1 MHVDIVPWINRLHSS
16 LIAISNPSS
25 STQVAMGVSSGAV
38 KSTHSRHARRIIIIY
53 AHKHTSTLSRKAL
66 ASTTTSR
73 AERCDTLSHPS
84 EPLAP
89 CHLSHASTKR
99 SLAPIDSQPHP
110 QPQEAGPNLKPNDD
124 AVKEAHKHENI
135 AEQHK
140 NIAEKHKHIVEKLKK
155 IAKKPFHHDTT
166 VTKPHEQEPQQPIG
180 TRPLP
185 VPHQPLEPIP
195 HHPEPAAPAAAK
207 STVIVP
213 SNLPPQA
220 DSKLPAKVSEESTP
234 PVKSNDVPATAA
246 PTEKTPASTKST
258 VVVIANL
265 PPQSDTKIPAKA
277 GPEST
282 TSAKPLLGAASPA
295 APTEKNSAPIKST
308 VAVPVIP
315 LAPDSK
321 LSAQT
326 GLESTSSAGSGHVS
340 AAAAPTETTEPS
352 TDGGVPSKAPLSPD
366 ADTQS
371 PNALSAKPS
380 PPLISATQASFV
392 NPTNVTNATHPTN
405 VTVGN
410 SLQANLNGSSLGAT
424 SPNVSSRPNSNHTAA
439 AVGGLFGCLAVI
451 ALIAGGYF
459 VIFNLITRRRLA
471 KKKEGSNRGSLTSTI
486 PNPLSEKTMIEANST
501 LPTKSFDGPTA
512 TLEPPMS
519 PDDPVTR
526 FSVGGVTLLNR
537 LQGLTESL
545 NRTATPASPSDA
557 SDDGEPDESTTMNE
571 EPDALPSTSVDEADA
586 DSHQIT
592 TANQTIVSPS
602 GIEGE
607 DSRRSLLRA
616 DSDNSDTGDD
626 INRGSGSTD
635 MSSSGGLSSGY
646 QETVKFEDGSEQMHT
661 EHTQDTREQTWWGT
675 QQSGDK

>member
-1 MHVDIVPWINRLHSS
+1 
-16 LIAISNPSS
+16 
-25 STQVAMGVSSGAV
+25 MGVSSGAV

-53 AHKHTSTLSRKAL
+53 PHKHTSTLSRKAL

-124 AVKEAHKHENI
+124 AVKEAHKHENIAEQHKNI

-326 GLESTSSAGSGHVS
+326 GLESTSSAGFGHVS

>member
-1 MHVDIVPWINRLHSS
+1 MDQQAPLLTNRHLQPV
-16 LIAISNPSS
+16 LLNPSRHGRLQRS
-25 STQVAMGVSSGAV
+25 CQVHTLSACASDHHNIS
-38 KSTHSRHARRIIIIY
+38 
-53 AHKHTSTLSRKAL
+53 HKHTSTLSRKAL

-265 PPQSDTKIPAKA
+265 RRKVTPRFRPKQAQKFS
-277 GPEST
+277 S
-282 TSAKPLLGAASPA
+282 
-295 APTEKNSAPIKST
+295 IKST

-635 MSSSGGLSSGY
+635 MSPVEDSAAVTRKQSNSRTVVNRCIRSTLRIPVNKLGGARSNL
-646 QETVKFEDGSEQMHT
+646 ETNDMSHDFLRMLFLVMIL
-661 EHTQDTREQTWWGT
+661 
-675 QQSGDK
+675 